1 MLDCRLDG
9 RLTNMATGRKV
20 DSRLFR
26 PLGVHHLNI
35 FSFPVTTSS
44 WFLLSLS
51 LWLRKQ
57 SNGAKTYLPQH
68 TLSGLR
74 DFGLIRLGSE
84 RWATGGGGCSW
95 LPMHSKPNCW
105 CGCLVSEGTAATSA
119 VRQGREDAPDL
130 LQFSLPPIFELGHF
144 APALV
149 VVVKSLR
156 TTIKIGLRRHQ
167 QPRCSHGAVVDPSW
181 GTAILL
187 IFMSV
192 LWVEPTSLLSWRLF
206 FLSFL
211 IMKNHVFAKHRL
223 QIERDVLVSV
233 TTVLPHKK
241 NFDRLS
247 SVCFAKPLGC
257 IWWWWS
263 HYALRFWLFENIF
276 GFEKCGSLDFHRPCN
291 KSAFKLYRSI
301 FPDELSL
308 PLLTKMQ

>member
-1 MLDCRLDG
+1 
-9 RLTNMATGRKV
+9 MAST
-20 DSRLFR
+20 
-26 PLGVHHLNI
+26 
-35 FSFPVTTSS
+35 
-44 WFLLSLS
+44 
-51 LWLRKQ
+51 
-57 SNGAKTYLPQH
+57 
-68 TLSGLR
+68 
-74 DFGLIRLGSE
+74 
-84 RWATGGGGCSW
+84 AT
-95 LPMHSKPNCW
+95 
-105 CGCLVSEGTAATSA
+105 
-119 VRQGREDAPDL
+119 
-130 LQFSLPPIFELGHF
+130 
-144 APALV
+144 
-149 VVVKSLR
+149 
-156 TTIKIGLRRHQ
+156 
-167 QPRCSHGAVVDPSW
+167 
-181 GTAILL
+181 
-187 IFMSV
+187 
-192 LWVEPTSLLSWRLF
+192 LLSWRCRRPVVRYGHLIDLHVGSMGGTDVSAFVTSF